1 MKYKFIT
8 LYNKILNFVKRPY
21 LGESALNSEFLVCD
35 IGIAKAITITP
46 TAHNKYD
53 IESSKINLISM
64 KAQQAAKTVYSTVDP
79 CKFFQQLNYLL
90 DLLLYLQQYEKQN
103 LFIAP
108 QPSDYYK
115 SILTHLEKIVDEFIN
130 RALENK
136 KSQLLLIDSKKDRYK
151 IYQNFLSSLISAF
164 DKANT
169 FFPRSD
175 PFPHYE
181 GPLYTSANY
190 LRVQTYNDELSE
202 IYDRI
207 FLKDSSRH
215 KQKLSYV
222 EKETIIVKQITTET
236 MLQFSN
242 LPYDLNFPI
251 KKYIKEGGHPFAYI
265 DLNLY
270 NQSIAKKHI
279 FQLEKI
285 IDENRYKIPLLKE
298 KYYID
303 ADKTVFIQYDD
314 SYGYTRLMCTPY
326 NVDGKISKYPLNL
339 TFMTKSD
346 SKKYQ
351 FIGYIYYGLG
361 GNIKKADVHIWI
373 EDVPYTGADGWSFY
387 FSSFDDKLILEQ
399 AKTTLKLDERNMP
412 SVVYQDKSLIEYE
425 QRKEREKEFD
435 IQNFQWLQKNLP
447 DICPKSL
454 AGFRRMRTANSKNYQ
469 LLVKEAQMLGKNIED
484 SVCP

>member
-1 MKYKFIT
+1 MKCKFIT

-21 LGESALNSEFLVCD
+21 IEENTLNSELLISD
-35 IGIAKAITITP
+35 MGKAKSITITP
-46 TAHNKYD
+46 TVYNNYD
-53 IESSKINLISM
+53 IETSKINLISM

-79 CKFFQQLNYLL
+79 CIFFQQLNFLL
-90 DLLLYLQQYEKQN
+90 DLLLYLQQYEKRN
-103 LFIAP
+103 LFINP

-115 SILTHLEKIVDEFIN
+115 SIVAQLEKIVDEFIN
-130 RALENK
+130 RTLENK
-136 KSQLLLIDSKKDRYK
+136 KSQLLIIESKNDRYEA
-151 IYQNFLSSLISAF
+151 YQNFLYSLISAF

-169 FFPRSD
+169 FFPRGD

-190 LRVQTYNDELSE
+190 QRVQTYYDELDE

-207 FLKDSSRH
+207 FSKDSLHH

-222 EKETIIVKQITTET
+222 DKERIIVKQITTET
-236 MLQFSN
+236 MLQFPK

-251 KKYIKEGGHPFAYI
+251 KKYIKEGAHPFAYI

-285 IDENRYKIPLLKE
+285 IDENRHKIPLLEE
-298 KYYID
+298 KFYIN
-303 ADKTVFIQYDD
+303 ANKTVFIQYDD
-314 SYGYTRLMCTPY
+314 SHGYTRLMCTPY
-326 NVDGKISKYPLNL
+326 EVNGKISKYPLNL

-351 FIGYIYYGLG
+351 FIGYIYYGVD

-373 EDVPYTGADGWSFY
+373 EDIPYAGADGWSFY
-387 FSSFDDKLILEQ
+387 FSSVDDKLILEQ
-399 AKTTLKLDERNMP
+399 AKTTLKLDERNRP
-412 SVVYQDKSLIEYE
+412 NIIYKDKSLIEYE
-425 QRKEREKEFD
+425 QRKGQERELD
-435 IQNFQWLQKNLP
+435 MQNFQWLQKNLP
-447 DICPKSL
+447 VLCPKSL
-454 AGFRRMRTANSKNYQ
+454 GGFRRMRTNNSKNYQ
-469 LLVKEAQMLGKNIED
+469 LLVKEAEKLGKKI
-484 SVCP
+484 